1 MCPSEVPGGFQQVE
15 ASRSTSP
22 SSQCGRCE
30 PPQSGR
36 PVWGPD
42 SHLSTSAPV
51 PDVSAPGSASAVPP
65 AAGNP
70 LLAGVRSAER
80 GLGRVTILCRS
91 NSRLAHL
98 AKVPGTFHLQARLSN
113 LWVGQTTQ
121 IPQGKAGRAC
131 PPQTQQPLVD
141 WPLPPEDG
149 RRAWTLTSCSSVLAL
164 PLSSSSSLP
173 RAWACRSLAS
183 RSRHKG

>member
-1 MCPSEVPGGFQQVE
+1 MCPSGVPGGFQQVE

-80 GLGRVTILCRS
+80 GLG
-91 NSRLAHL
+91 
-98 AKVPGTFHLQARLSN
+98 G
-113 LWVGQTTQ
+113 
-121 IPQGKAGRAC
+121 
-131 PPQTQQPLVD
+131 
-141 WPLPPEDG
+141 
-149 RRAWTLTSCSSVLAL
+149 
-164 PLSSSSSLP
+164 
-173 RAWACRSLAS
+173 
-183 RSRHKG
+183 

>member
-1 MCPSEVPGGFQQVE
+1 MCPSGVPRGLQQVE

-22 SSQCGRCE
+22 SSQCGHCE

-36 PVWGPD
+36 LVWGPD

-51 PDVSAPGSASAVPP
+51 PDVSAPGSASVVPP

-70 LLAGVRSAER
+70 LPAGVRSADQ

-113 LWVGQTTQ
+113 LRVGQTTQ
-121 IPQGKAGRAC
+121 IPQGKVGRAC
-131 PPQTQQPLVD
+131 PPQQPRVPPASSSCGRSQGLD
-141 WPLPPEDG
+141 AHLLLQCPGTPAFLLLLAAEGLGLPLP
-149 RRAWTLTSCSSVLAL
+149 RLQV
-164 PLSSSSSLP
+164 
-173 RAWACRSLAS
+173 
-183 RSRHKG
+183 